1 MRELYTSELEELESL
16 LQEEGKLVDRA
27 IRGALNVLA
36 RDDLE
41 LADELV
47 AFDDEID
54 RRYLTIEQKIPS
66 LLARQTPG
74 AGELRLGLAIL
85 YINLHLERVADYC
98 VTVAK
103 LVKLAHGLP
112 RDAGVLEALEEMGE
126 RCREMLSTGLEY
138 FYARDFTDSQAL
150 IAMDRPIDRANRKL
164 IDRLIALGPE
174 EPQRE
179 WAMRMMLAS
188 RCLERIGD
196 HAVDIGEQAAYLV
209 RGQFEEFTDASHKPP
224 RAAT

>member
-1 MRELYTSELEELESL
+1 MRELYGTELEELENL

-27 IRGALNVLA
+27 IRGALNALA

-41 LADELV
+41 LVDELV

-54 RRYLTIEQKIPS
+54 RRYLTIEQGIPS
-66 LLARQTPG
+66 LLARQTPV
-74 AGELRLGLAIL
+74 AGDLRLVLAIL
-85 YINLHLERVADYC
+85 YVNLHLERIGDYC

-103 LVKLAHGLP
+103 LTKLAHGLP

-138 FYARDFTDSQAL
+138 FRARDFTDPQAL
-150 IAMDRPIDRANRKL
+150 IDMDRPIDRANRKL
-164 IDRLIALGPE
+164 IDRLIALGPDE
-174 EPQRE
+174 AQRE
-179 WAMRMMLAS
+179 WAMRMMLVS

-209 RGQFEEFTDASHKPP
+209 RGQFEEFTDASHPAP
-224 RAAT
+224 RMS

>member
-1 MRELYTSELEELESL
+1 MRELYSGELEELEGS

-41 LADELV
+41 LADELI

-54 RRYLTIEQKIPS
+54 RHYLSIEQRIPS
-66 LLARQTPG
+66 LLARQTPV
-74 AGELRLGLAIL
+74 ASELRLVLAIL

-103 LVKLAHGLP
+103 LTKLAHGLP

-138 FYARDFTDSQAL
+138 FSSRDFTDKQAL
-150 IAMDRPIDRANRKL
+150 IEMDRPIDRANRKL

-174 EPQRE
+174 ESQRE
-179 WAMRMMLAS
+179 WAMRMILVS

-196 HAVDIGEQAAYLV
+196 HTVDIGEQAAYLV
-209 RGQFEEFTDASHKPP
+209 RGEFEEFTDASHPTP
-224 RAAT
+224 RPAK